1 MKHDNERKVEEP
13 GLNPVVP
20 VELFDI
26 QNDLLFPDLIDNS
39 FVWHSVC
46 FWLHLSCPSS
56 PRPRGTMFSPFNLFS
71 HGHS

>member
-26 QNDLLFPDLIDNS
+26 QNDLLFPDLVDNS
-39 FVWHSVC
+39 FV
-46 FWLHLSCPSS
+46 
-56 PRPRGTMFSPFNLFS
+56 
-71 HGHS
+71 